1 MTQQASVLVVEDNDL
16 ERQITAETLR
26 EEGFSVE
33 EALHGRR
40 AMELLQLS
48 RFDVVLTDLMMPG
61 MSGEELLLKVKERY
75 PATQVVILTAHGTID
90 SAVKATKDGAFNYLT
105 KPTDRETVVIAVA
118 RAAELALEKQENL
131 LLRREMAGKLQVE
144 GLIGQDPAM
153 TEVVRIVQKVAPSNS
168 TVLIQGE
175 SGTGKEVIARAI
187 HRLSP
192 RGQRAFVA
200 INCSAIP
207 DTLIENELF
216 GHERGAFTGATER
229 KIGLIES
236 ADKSTLFLD
245 EIADLN
251 IGLQAKLLRVLQE
264 REVRRVVGNESV
276 RVDARLLA
284 ASNRNL
290 AEEVAEGRFREDLF
304 YRVNVVT
311 ITLPPLRE
319 RRADIPLLAN
329 HTLER
334 FAQLGNGK
342 PKEISREA
350 MEVLLDYSWPG
361 NVRQLESAIERA
373 LLLCEGDKIL
383 PRDLPQE
390 VIKRQTVGRADRN
403 RASDRYELP
412 PEGINFERFERDLIL
427 QAMEKN
433 EWVIAKAAKMLGMS
447 YRTLQY
453 RLDKFE
459 LSKPETRAGGS
470 GAPASKSNQ
479 VS

>member
-1 MTQQASVLVVEDNDL
+1 MTSQASVLVVEDNDL

-26 EEGFSVE
+26 EEGFAVE
-33 EALHGRR
+33 EAANGRR

-48 RFDVVLTDLMMPG
+48 RFDVVLSDLMMPG
-61 MSGEELLLKVKERY
+61 MTGEELLVKVKERY
-75 PATQVVILTAHGTID
+75 PAAQVVILTAHGSID

-105 KPTDRETVVIAVA
+105 KPTDRETLVIAVA
-118 RAAELALEKQENL
+118 RAAELAMEKQENL
-131 LLRREMAGKLQVE
+131 ILRREVAGKLQVE
-144 GLIGQDPAM
+144 GIIGQDPAIM
-153 TEVVRIVQKVAPSNS
+153 DIIRIVQKVAPSNS
-168 TVLIQGE
+168 TILIQGE

-187 HRLSP
+187 HKLSP
-192 RGQRAFVA
+192 RSQRPFVA

-245 EIADLN
+245 EIADLG

-264 REVRRVVGNESV
+264 REVRRVGANEPV
-276 RVDARLLA
+276 RVDVRLLA

-290 AEEVAEGRFREDLF
+290 AEEVGEERFREDLY
-304 YRVNVVT
+304 YRLNVVT
-311 ITLPPLRE
+311 ITLPPLRD
-319 RRADIPLLAN
+319 RRQDVPLLAN

-334 FAQLGNGK
+334 FTHLSNGRV
-342 PKEISREA
+342 KEISREA

-373 LLLCEGDKIL
+373 ILLCEGDKIL

-390 VIKRQTVGRADRN
+390 VLKRKTMGKADRGRGN
-403 RASDRYELP
+403 DRFELP
-412 PEGINFERFERDLIL
+412 VDGINFENFERDLIV
-427 QAMEKN
+427 QAMEKTD
-433 EWVIAKAAKMLGMS
+433 WVIAKAAKMLGMS

-453 RLDKFE
+453 RLDKFG
-459 LSKPETRAGGS
+459 LSKPDAKGPPSSPAAG
-470 GAPASKSNQ
+470 AKP
-479 VS
+479 

>member
-1 MTQQASVLVVEDNDL
+1 MMAQASVLVVEDNDR

-26 EEGFSVE
+26 EEGFAVE
-33 EALHGRR
+33 EAVNGRR
-40 AMELLQLS
+40 ALEQLQLS

-61 MSGEELLLKVKERY
+61 LTGEELLLIVKEQH
-75 PATQVVILTAHGTID
+75 PATQVVVLTAHGSID

-105 KPTDRETVVIAVA
+105 KPTDRETLVIAIT
-118 RAAELALEKQENL
+118 RAAELANEKQENL
-131 LLRREMAGKLQVE
+131 LLRREVAGKLQIE
-144 GLIGQDPAM
+144 GIIGQDPAIHEIIRM
-153 TEVVRIVQKVAPSNS
+153 VQKIAPSNS

-192 RGQRAFVA
+192 RGTRPFVA

-207 DTLIENELF
+207 ETLIENELF

-245 EIADLN
+245 EIADLG
-251 IGLQAKLLRVLQE
+251 ISVQAKLLRVLQE
-264 REVRRVVGNESV
+264 REVRRVGGNESV
-276 RVDARLLA
+276 RVDVRLLS

-290 AEEVAEGRFREDLF
+290 ADEVAEERFREDLY

-329 HTLER
+329 HTLAR
-334 FAQLGNGK
+334 FTHLADGRT
-342 PKEISREA
+342 KELSREA
-350 MEVLLDYSWPG
+350 MEVLIDYAWPG
-361 NVRQLESAIERA
+361 NVRQLESALERA
-373 LLLCEGDKIL
+373 ILLCEGDKIL

-390 VIKRQTVGRADRN
+390 VLQRRAAGRADKARI
-403 RASDRYELP
+403 SDRFEIP
-412 PEGINFERFERDLIL
+412 AEGINFERFERDLII
-427 QAMEKN
+427 QSMEKN
-433 EWVIAKAAKMLGMS
+433 DWVIAKAAKMLGMS

-453 RLDKFE
+453 RLDKFG
-459 LSKPETRAGGS
+459 LGKPDGKG
-470 GAPASKSNQ
+470 GAPPEPAKA
-479 VS
+479 

>member
-1 MTQQASVLVVEDNDL
+1 MTQKASVLVVEDNDL

-26 EEGFSVE
+26 EEGFAVD
-33 EALHGRR
+33 EAANGRR
-40 AMELLQLS
+40 AIELLQLS

-61 MSGEELLLKVKERY
+61 MSGAELLVKVKDQY
-75 PATQVVILTAHGTID
+75 PATQVVVLTAFGSID
-90 SAVKATKDGAFNYLT
+90 SAVQATKDGAFNYLT
-105 KPTDRETVVIAVA
+105 KPTDRETLIIAVA
-118 RAAELALEKQENL
+118 RAAELAMEKQENL
-131 LLRREMAGKLQVE
+131 LLRREVAGKLQVE
-144 GLIGQDPAM
+144 GIVGQDPAIV
-153 TEVVRIVQKVAPSNS
+153 EVIRIVRKVAPSNS

-192 RGQRAFVA
+192 RGQRPLVA

-245 EIADLN
+245 EIADLG
-251 IGLQAKLLRVLQE
+251 IGVQAKLLRVLQD
-264 REVRRVVGNESV
+264 REVRRVGANDST
-276 RVDARLLA
+276 RVDVRLLA

-290 AEEVAEGRFREDLF
+290 ADEVAEDRFREDLY

-319 RRADIPLLAN
+319 RRSDIPLLAN

-334 FAQLGNGK
+334 FAHLSNGRVR
-342 PKEISREA
+342 EISREA
-350 MEVLLDYSWPG
+350 MEVLLDYGWPG

-373 LLLCEGDKIL
+373 ILLCEGDKIL

-390 VIKRQTVGRADRN
+390 VLKRQAPGKADRA
-403 RASDRYELP
+403 RTGDRYEIP
-412 PEGINFERFERDLIL
+412 AEGINFERFERDLII
-427 QAMEKN
+427 QAMEKSDG
-433 EWVIAKAAKMLGMS
+433 VIAKAAKLLGMS

-453 RLDKFE
+453 RLDKFG
-459 LSKPETRAGGS
+459 LNKPDGKS
-470 GAPASKSNQ
+470 GAPSESSARS
-479 VS
+479 